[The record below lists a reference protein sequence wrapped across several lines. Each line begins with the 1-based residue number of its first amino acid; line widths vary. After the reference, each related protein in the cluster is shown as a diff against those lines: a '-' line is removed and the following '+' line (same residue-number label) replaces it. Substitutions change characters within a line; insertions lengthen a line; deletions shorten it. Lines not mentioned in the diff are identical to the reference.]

1 MTSTLP
7 APGALPEMRG
17 EADLTGPLLHH
28 AVARSTGWHRA
39 SFSRPWGF
47 GSSPLRGLFPAADW
61 NQKPMVLKNLPCAI
75 LLISP
80 LHGARAG
87 LSDPLH
93 PSFPAGRPVPGG
105 CSSSIIADMR
115 SMQGCRMTAAACLPL
130 VMIRRGLSL
139 IHISEPTRRTPI

>member
-1 MTSTLP
+1 MALSSVLQHPIQSFLP
-7 APGALPEMRG
+7 VKEG
-17 EADLTGPLLHH
+17 
-28 AVARSTGWHRA
+28 
-39 SFSRPWGF
+39 
-47 GSSPLRGLFPAADW
+47 GLFPAADW

-80 LHGARAG
+80 LHGARAA

-130 VMIRRGLSL
+130 VMIRRVSAGISLLTVVFLYWGLSMATGMSL
-139 IHISEPTRRTPI
+139 SLR